1 MFKFAVNQ
9 RDDESIPLF
18 PGERR
23 GGGCL
28 LIYRETNTSNTQ
40 HQSMTNLSNVTD
52 SEIVEALLAKDSG
65 VTHQFLYVNCR
76 PLFLAILNKVFDYPV
91 ELEEFV
97 SELYVYLMEDDG
109 RRLHQYEGRSS
120 LYQWMKV
127 VALRFAMR
135 IKMRNAVI
143 DNSSTESPYLQNVS
157 DESASDTQAKADVEN
172 LLERMSNLTYVYVIR
187 RHILE
192 GVDERTLAEEMNMKV
207 SNIYN
212 LKRRAMAALTK
223 IALNDVKNYAKKR
236 Y

>member
-1 MFKFAVNQ
+1 
-9 RDDESIPLF
+9 
-18 PGERR
+18 
-23 GGGCL
+23 
-28 LIYRETNTSNTQ
+28 
-40 HQSMTNLSNVTD
+40 MTNLSNVTD

-65 VTHQFLYVNCR
+65 VTRHFLYVNCR

>member
-1 MFKFAVNQ
+1 
-9 RDDESIPLF
+9 
-18 PGERR
+18 
-23 GGGCL
+23 
-28 LIYRETNTSNTQ
+28 
-40 HQSMTNLSNVTD
+40 MTNLSNVTD

-65 VTHQFLYVNCR
+65 VTYQFLYVNCR